1 MHREKLDITK
11 HHKVK
16 NWSNRLPTLKL
27 MISCDLNTKL
37 IHFHDD
43 FRQKWSA
50 NPHFH
55 VRTKVN
61 NHTSIVFLLKT
72 LKFHE
77 NLHFFSKISEK
88 GRVWEKIHCYWDF
101 WMLKLDR
108 FDGFWWLRR
117 DILLTFTSNYAPS
130 RLFPLFTFEFADLGE
145 LLRTYFYPVAF
156 FFPYTVPSLPSFD
169 GWLSNT
175 IPLLCLLNQ

>member
-1 MHREKLDITK
+1 MHRETLDITK
-11 HHKVK
+11 HQQFKI
-16 NWSNRLPTLKL
+16 WSNRLPTLKL

-77 NLHFFSKISEK
+77 NLHFFSNISEK

-101 WMLKLDR
+101 WMPKLDR
-108 FDGFWWLRR
+108 FDGFLWLRR
-117 DILLTFTSNYAPS
+117 IILLRFTSNYAPS
-130 RLFPLFTFEFADLGE
+130 RLFPLFTSDFCVFGE
-145 LLRTYFYPVAF
+145 LLSTYFYPVAF
-156 FFPYTVPSLPSFD
+156 FFHIGIF
-169 GWLSNT
+169 N
-175 IPLLCLLNQ
+175 IPQVHE

>member
-11 HHKVK
+11 HHKDK

-108 FDGFWWLRR
+108 FDGFWRLRSKFWIKSELR
-117 DILLTFTSNYAPS
+117 PRSWARRVTLSPRWEFGECQRLGY
-130 RLFPLFTFEFADLGE
+130 LFPTSPLESRRAPE
-145 LLRTYFYPVAF
+145 I
-156 FFPYTVPSLPSFD
+156 SFWVVWTCYLASP
-169 GWLSNT
+169 G
-175 IPLLCLLNQ
+175 IK